1 MITKKDWKDMLKE
14 NEEAL
19 EKMLDS
25 HEKALPLFLSAIET
39 IKKKLEEAEDDPM
52 PDEIKKAIK
61 EVTK

>member
-1 MITKKDWKDMLKE
+1 MLKE

-39 IKKKLEEAEDDPM
+39 IKKKLEEAVDDPM
-52 PDEIKKAIK
+52 PDEIRKAIK